1 MLHVCPTADAQGEFA
16 KGYRTR
22 EAAAVAPT
30 TEDEWRTVM
39 TGLSQA
45 PGAACHNSRGTV
57 NSSAMYIAHV
67 LICRRMKTV
76 VYTYIH
82 ICLSSLLA

>member
-1 MLHVCPTADAQGEFA
+1 MLHVCPTANAQGEFA

-30 TEDEWRTVM
+30 TENEWRTVM

-45 PGAACHNSRGTV
+45 SGAA
-57 NSSAMYIAHV
+57 
-67 LICRRMKTV
+67 
-76 VYTYIH
+76 
-82 ICLSSLLA
+82 